1 MIVLIT
7 MESPVPSA
15 VTRLVVNKKEGRER
29 ESLSL
34 LRFHLPIYV
43 LLPYTNPFT

>member
-1 MIVLIT
+1 MIILIT

-15 VTRLVVNKKEGRER
+15 ITRMVVNKKEGRE

-34 LRFHLPIYV
+34 LRVHLPIYV

>member
-15 VTRLVVNKKEGRER
+15 VTRMVVNKKEGRER
-29 ESLSL
+29 GKSFSA
-34 LRFHLPIYV
+34 
-43 LLPYTNPFT
+43 